1 MRALKL
7 FTKYAPNKTFLAITL
22 GSLSGLFYAFLI
34 PIVMQALSD
43 PSPGFAVEDP
53 QVLVLGVEVA
63 HSKYALLFVSFV
75 VLILL
80 FKSLSEIVLARVAL
94 DIRFELRQDLYNQIK
109 RSPIAAL
116 ENVGSPRLIQALATD
131 VTAIVTGAQLFPEL
145 LTNAVTLIGMLS
157 YLAYLDTQL
166 FIYVL
171 EVILFGIIAFQVPVI
186 FGARKFGRARDH
198 QDILQEAFR
207 GLVEGAK
214 ELKLSQEKQQV
225 YENEVLH
232 AQEHRIKGLEK
243 QGQTYFSLAHNFGS
257 LISFFAI
264 GGLSFILVNYHAIS
278 NAELIAIVMVLLY
291 ITGPIGML
299 LNILPQLSRTRIS
312 LQKLDQLYAELPKEP
327 IEQTQA
333 KARQW
338 QVLKMKQ
345 VKYTHLPKL
354 TQAAKDSGA
363 EIRTFGIGPV
373 DLTIKRGEITF
384 IAGGNGSGKSTLS
397 KVISQHY
404 IANEG
409 EIYFGDTLI
418 DKDNMAAYREEI
430 SCIYSDY
437 YLFERILGL
446 NALKDDYLEQ
456 VNHYIEAFG
465 LTGKV
470 EIQDGHFTT
479 LKLSDGQRRRLALV
493 VAIVEDKSLYVFD
506 EWAADQDPQFKHVF
520 YREILPFFKA
530 NNKAVVVIS
539 HDDRYFDVADQLLI
553 MESGQLVKTER
564 SPKSRLFDSDSKT
577 IALEAEPS

>member
-1 MRALKL
+1 MKALQL
-7 FTKYAPNKTFLAITL
+7 FTKYAPNKTFLAVVL

-43 PSPGFAVEDP
+43 PSPGFAVEEELV
-53 QVLVLGVEVA
+53 QVLGIEVA
-63 HSKYALLFVSFV
+63 HSKYALLFVTFV
-75 VLILL
+75 LLILVC
-80 FKSLSEIVLARVAL
+80 KSLSEVMLARVAL
-94 DIRFELRQDLYNQIK
+94 DIRFELRKELYNQIK

-116 ENVGSPRLIQALATD
+116 ENVGSPRLIQALSTD

-157 YLAYLDTQL
+157 YLAYLDSQL
-166 FIYVL
+166 FFYVL
-171 EVILFGIIAFQVPVI
+171 QVIVFGIIAFQVPVM

-214 ELKLSQEKQQV
+214 ELKLSEEKQQV

-232 AQEHRIKGLEK
+232 SQEHSIKALEK
-243 QGQTYFSLAHNFGS
+243 QGQTYFSLAHNFGA

-264 GGLSFILVNYHAIS
+264 GGLSFILINYHAITNS
-278 NAELIAIVMVLLY
+278 ELIAVVMVLLY
-291 ITGPIGML
+291 ITGPMGML

-312 LQKLDQLYAELPKEP
+312 LKKIEQLYAELPA
-327 IEQTQA
+327 EQISA
-333 KARQW
+333 KQREASQW
-338 QVLKMKQ
+338 QSLKMKQ
-345 VKYTHLPKL
+345 VQYTHLPKL
-354 TQAAKDSGA
+354 TQAAKDSGT

-373 DLTIKRGEITF
+373 DLEIKRGEITF

-404 IANEG
+404 LANSG
-409 EIYFGDTLI
+409 EIYFGNTLI
-418 DKDNMAAYREEI
+418 TDQNMADYREEI

-456 VNHYIEAFG
+456 VKHYIEAFG
-465 LTGKV
+465 LTDKV
-470 EIQDGHFTT
+470 EIKDGHFTT

-539 HDDRYFDVADQLLI
+539 HDDRYFDVADQLLV

-564 SPKSRLFDSDSKT
+564 SPKGRLFTADKPT
-577 IALEAEPS
+577 LELETETA